1 MTASIKHSIRYF
13 GVNAE
18 DVRVPC
24 TKGMKGKDWS
34 WAATCT
40 PCGWDSESAVAHAEI
55 VELVATHKAGEPAA
69 PAPVAPAP
77 VAASE
82 AEVAYRSLTAKGK
95 ALMAQIGNWSGSFF
109 DNGIAEGS
117 GAWGEVLAGEL
128 DLDALGVKNVKG
140 VAGVLTGTKKA
151 GLWDVTPAD
160 QGDDSD
166 FWYLTA
172 LGAEVAKF
180 AAAQQ

>member
-55 VELVATHKAGEPAA
+55 VELVAAHKAEAT
-69 PAPVAPAP
+69 AP
-77 VAASE
+77 VAAPEPAASD
-82 AEVAYRSLTAKGK
+82 EVTKAAAKKVGLPVGSATALLAFAKD
-95 ALMAQIGNWSGSFF
+95 AGNWGGNPLVGGNVDFGRSNPGY
-109 DNGIAEGS
+109 ITKLVA
-117 GAWGEVLAGEL
+117 AGYVITTE
-128 DLDALGVKNVKG
+128 DDG
-140 VAGVLTGTKKA
+140 
-151 GLWDVTPAD
+151 DVYLHFTPAGID
-160 QGDDSD
+160 AA
-166 FWYLTA
+166 LA
-172 LGAEVAKF
+172 LGAPESLNNYR
-180 AAAQQ
+180 